1 MVETAHDYGVP
12 TASYL
17 FRARIMVAFCTS
29 TYGEVTTR
37 TYETWSELKHVYEHP
52 REIELLPVKLITHW
66 PPQPPG
72 HEDGKSYCKLA
83 FGPSRLFVEGLDRE
97 GKYLAPDVLAHRIV
111 EHITR
116 LGLLD
121 EVQQQDVA
129 GQEEFSLSSMFSGV
143 SSFFQGLFDV
153 PAAAPEVLPSVAP
166 CLPPTCGGSKNRC
179 ARYRHRHLAE
189 VQQPASAPPTLPP
202 RLPNRRGAQ
211 TLQGRAEVSLPWIN
225 PAFLRD
231 VVQCPKPKGST

>member
-1 MVETAHDYGVP
+1 MLSGRFTSEDKIKYFHAVKGKLKSRGIRTYMVETAHDYGVP

-143 SSFFQGLFDV
+143 SGFFQGLFDV
-153 PAAAPEVLPSVAP
+153 PAAAP
-166 CLPPTCGGSKNRC
+166 
-179 ARYRHRHLAE
+179 E

-202 RLPNRRGAQ
+202 RLPNRTAGP
-211 TLQGRAEVSLPWIN
+211 TEVQIFS
-225 PAFLRD
+225 
-231 VVQCPKPKGST
+231 KTSG